1 MNFDRIENTIENVYK
16 EVEDN
21 LNDEF
26 IGLYAEFNNFKIQ
39 MIFSTIHYELI
50 NLFKAMNTRLPTT
63 DNEGY
68 YWAQSS
74 RDLIKCIDLIYD
86 LKNKFQNTIYAFSI
100 DSYYDSI
107 LSICKTFLS
116 QTLGSTIPPHMKKIE
131 LYYTIPIFRC
141 NQNVAVKVSI
151 PYIKAIDREYITNM
165 TSRALMDIEN
175 SNFDSALTKSRT
187 LVEETF
193 CYVIELRNEI
203 PDDSGNVKKL
213 YNQVKQLYNMHQDQK
228 IDKRINM
235 LLSGLEKILTS
246 ISEMRNELSDSHGVG
261 QKRIQIEEHHAR
273 LFVNSAMIMADFIL
287 SIGYNYQKQKIN

>member
-1 MNFDRIENTIENVYK
+1 M
-16 EVEDN
+16 
-21 LNDEF
+21 L
-26 IGLYAEFNNFKIQ
+26 
-39 MIFSTIHYELI
+39 
-50 NLFKAMNTRLPTT
+50 
-63 DNEGY
+63 
-68 YWAQSS
+68 
-74 RDLIKCIDLIYD
+74 KCIDLIHS
-86 LKNKFQNTIYAFSI
+86 LKNGLRNTIYDFSI
-100 DSYYDSI
+100 DSYYESI
-107 LSICKTFLS
+107 LNICKTFLA
-116 QTLGSTIPPHMKKIE
+116 QTYGSAIPPHMEKIE

-141 NQNVAVKVSI
+141 NQNVAVKVSV
-151 PYIKAIDREYITNM
+151 PNIKAIDREYISSM

-203 PDDSGNVKKL
+203 PVNSGNVKKL

-261 QKRIQIEEHHAR
+261 QKRMQIKEHHAR

>member
-1 MNFDRIENTIENVYK
+1 MCIVLIP
-16 EVEDN
+16 
-21 LNDEF
+21 L
-26 IGLYAEFNNFKIQ
+26 LAERFEI
-39 MIFSTIHYELI
+39 
-50 NLFKAMNTRLPTT
+50 
-63 DNEGY
+63 
-68 YWAQSS
+68 
-74 RDLIKCIDLIYD
+74 
-86 LKNKFQNTIYAFSI
+86 
-100 DSYYDSI
+100 
-107 LSICKTFLS
+107 
-116 QTLGSTIPPHMKKIE
+116 
-131 LYYTIPIFRC
+131 
-141 NQNVAVKVSI
+141 
-151 PYIKAIDREYITNM
+151 REYISSM

-203 PDDSGNVKKL
+203 PDNSGNVKKL

-261 QKRIQIEEHHAR
+261 QKRMQIKEHHAR

>member
-26 IGLYAEFNNFKIQ
+26 IGLYAEFNNFKMQ

-50 NLFKAMNTRLPTT
+50 NLFKAMNTRLPTD
-63 DNEGY
+63 DNGGH
-68 YWAQSS
+68 YWAEQS
-74 RDLIKCIDLIYD
+74 RELLKCIDLIHS
-86 LKNKFQNTIYAFSI
+86 LKNGLRNTIYDFSI
-100 DSYYDSI
+100 DSYYESI
-107 LSICKTFLS
+107 LNICKTFLA
-116 QTLGSTIPPHMKKIE
+116 QTYGSAIPPHMEKIE

-141 NQNVAVKVSI
+141 NQNVAVKVSV
-151 PYIKAIDREYITNM
+151 PNIKAIDREYISSM

-203 PDDSGNVKKL
+203 PVNSGNVKKL

-261 QKRIQIEEHHAR
+261 QKRMQIKEHHAR